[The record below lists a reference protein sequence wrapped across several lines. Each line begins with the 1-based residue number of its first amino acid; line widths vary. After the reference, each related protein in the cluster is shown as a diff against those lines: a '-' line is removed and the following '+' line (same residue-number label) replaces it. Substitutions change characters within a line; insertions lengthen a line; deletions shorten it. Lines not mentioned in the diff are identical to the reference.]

1 MGYDMA
7 AHGDTDYKQGSMDM
21 SEHVKAWAGF
31 TTFVKW
37 SIIFIGVVMVGLALF
52 RTHG

>member
-1 MGYDMA
+1 MA
-7 AHGDTDYKQGSMDM
+7 AQGDSHDEHGSMDI
-21 SEHVKAWAGF
+21 SEHVKTWAGF

-37 SIIFIGVVMVGLALF
+37 SATGIAVVMVLLALF

>member
-1 MGYDMA
+1 MA
-7 AHGDTDYKQGSMDM
+7 AHGDSHGDYTPGTMDI

-31 TTFVKW
+31 TAFVKW
-37 SIIFIGVVMVGLALF
+37 SAIGIGLIMIGLALF